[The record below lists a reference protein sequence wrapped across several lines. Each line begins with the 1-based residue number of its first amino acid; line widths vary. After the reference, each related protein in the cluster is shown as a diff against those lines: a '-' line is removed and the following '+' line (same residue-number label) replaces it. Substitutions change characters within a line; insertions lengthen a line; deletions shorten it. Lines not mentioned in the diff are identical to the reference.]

1 MRYRLTVVLGIA
13 FVVAA
18 LLGGTAAAQEAETP
32 DEETIALL
40 QDGSDV
46 YGAVCAGCHQQ
57 GGTGIEG
64 TFPPLRGNPSVDD
77 AEYVAQVIANGRE
90 GRIEVNGVEY
100 DGVMPAFSTLS
111 SDEVSAVI
119 AYIQNDFVVPGGGP
133 FETPSTLPVAGTQ
146 LPELTGMAIV
156 TAFLLTAAVIV
167 FVLAPRITG
176 ATDRVT
182 LPWLDAWLKTAL
194 IVGFFIVGTVFVP
207 SLVIQSDIVTDL
219 PRELQDIIG
228 SGLWGG
234 ALLIGLAGLW
244 WFHRENRI

>member
-13 FVVAA
+13 FVVAT
-18 LLGGTAAAQEAETP
+18 LLGNTAAAQETETP
-32 DEETIALL
+32 DEETIAQL
-40 QDGSDV
+40 QDGADV
-46 YGAVCAGCHQQ
+46 YSAVCAGCHQQ

-64 TFPPLRGNPSVDD
+64 TFPPLRGNTAVED

-100 DGVMPAFSTLS
+100 DGAMPAFSTLS
-111 SDEVSAVI
+111 TDEVTAVI

-133 FETPSTLPVAGTQ
+133 FEAPSTLPVAGTQ

-156 TAFLLTAAVIV
+156 AAFMLAAAVIV
-167 FVLAPRITG
+167 FVLAPRIIG

-194 IVGFFIVGTVFVP
+194 IVGFFIIGTVFVP